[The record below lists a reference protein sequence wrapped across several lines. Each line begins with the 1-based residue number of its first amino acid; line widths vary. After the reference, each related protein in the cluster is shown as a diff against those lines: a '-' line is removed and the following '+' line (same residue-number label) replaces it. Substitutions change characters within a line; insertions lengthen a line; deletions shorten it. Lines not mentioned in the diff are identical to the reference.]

1 MVRYQ
6 KYIQK
11 ALLSV
16 VADILKEAA
25 QNGLFGAQHFYI
37 SFKTNFT
44 GVQIPSFLKQTYPD
58 EMTIVLQHQFKNLAV
73 FDDSFQVDLS
83 FKGHFQTLKI
93 PFASLTSFA
102 DPSEQ
107 FMLSFIP
114 ESDTPKEDKPAAP
127 KEAEVIS
134 LDALRGK
141 KI

>member
-11 ALLSV
+11 ALLCV
-16 VADILKEAA
+16 VADILEEVAT
-25 QNGLFGAQHFYI
+25 NGLFGAQHFYI
-37 SFKTNFT
+37 SFKTNFA

-58 EMTIVLQHQFKNLAV
+58 EMTIVLQHQFKNLEV

-93 PFASLTSFA
+93 PFNSLISFA

-107 FMLSFIP
+107 FMLSFVP
-114 ESDTPKEDKPAAP
+114 EENTPKKEKPTAP
-127 KEAEVIS
+127 KEAEVIC

-141 KI
+141 K

>member
-6 KYIQK
+6 TYIQK
-11 ALLSV
+11 ALLSAV
-16 VADILKEAA
+16 TDILKEVA
-25 QNGLFGAQHFYI
+25 QNGLCGSQHFYI
-37 SFKTNFT
+37 SFKTDFPD
-44 GVQIPSFLKQTYPD
+44 VKIPSFLKQTYPD

-73 FDDSFQVDLS
+73 SDDSFQVDLS
-83 FKGHFQTLKI
+83 FKGHFETLEI
-93 PFASLTSFA
+93 PFNSLVSFA

-114 ESDTPKEDKPAAP
+114 EKSAPKKSESSLP

-141 KI
+141 K

>member
-1 MVRYQ
+1 MIRYQ
-6 KYIQK
+6 KHIQK

-16 VADILKEAA
+16 VAEILKEVAED
-25 QNGLFGAQHFYI
+25 GLCGAQHFYI
-37 SFKTNFT
+37 SFKTDFAD
-44 GVQIPSFLKQTYPD
+44 VQIPSFLKQTYPD
-58 EMTIVLQHQFKNLAV
+58 EMTIVLQHQFKNLEV
-73 FDDSFQVDLS
+73 SDDFFQVDLS

-93 PFASLTSFA
+93 PFNSLTSFA

-114 ESDTPKEDKPAAP
+114 EKEAPKKEKTSKP

-141 KI
+141 K

>member
-11 ALLSV
+11 ALLCV
-16 VADILKEAA
+16 VSDILKEVSA
-25 QNGLFGAQHFYI
+25 NGLLGAQHFYI
-37 SFKTNFT
+37 SFKTNFA
-44 GVQIPSFLKQTYPD
+44 GVDIPSFLKQSYPN
-58 EMTIVLQHQFKNLAV
+58 EMTIVLQHQFKNLKV
-73 FDDSFQVDLS
+73 FENAFQVDLS

-93 PFASLTSFA
+93 PFNSLVSFA

-114 ESDTPKEDKPAAP
+114 EEDTTPKKTTSQVQG
-127 KEAEVIS
+127 EAEVIS

-141 KI
+141 K

>member
-1 MVRYQ
+1 MIRYQ

-16 VADILKEAA
+16 VAEVLKEVSE
-25 QNGLFGAQHFYI
+25 NGLCGAQHFYI
-37 SFKTNFT
+37 SFKTDFK

-58 EMTIVLQHQFKNLAV
+58 EMTIVLQHQFKNLEV
-73 FDDSFQVDLS
+73 SDDFFQVDLS

-93 PFASLTSFA
+93 PFNSLTSFA

-114 ESDTPKEDKPAAP
+114 EKEAPKKEKTSKP

-141 KI
+141 K